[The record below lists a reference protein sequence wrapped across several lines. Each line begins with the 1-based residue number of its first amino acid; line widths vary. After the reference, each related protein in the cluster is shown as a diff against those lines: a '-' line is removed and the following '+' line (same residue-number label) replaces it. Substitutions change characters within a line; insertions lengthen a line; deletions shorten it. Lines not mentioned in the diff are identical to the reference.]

1 MMSEPRRYV
10 VTGLRG
16 QVVQS
21 LLENAS
27 RRSDVEIVPLGRPDL
42 DLTKPETIATTV
54 EAARPDLIVSAAAF
68 TGVDQAEIDRATA
81 FAVNAAG
88 PAELARVAAA
98 LQVPIVHLST
108 DYVFDGSKPSPY
120 VESDPVAPLGVYG
133 RDKLVGE
140 RNVAAATENH
150 AILRTAWVY
159 SPFSRNFLRTM
170 LKVAEADEEVQVVDD
185 QIGNPTSAID
195 IADAIIAVGQNLLA
209 SNDAALRGIFHIAG
223 TGAATWADFADEIF
237 KISAANG
244 GPSAKVV
251 RIPTSTYPTPA
262 RRPANS
268 QLDCSKLYK
277 RHGIVMPDWR
287 GSTGYVVRRVLQPVD
302 FENRRFGR

>member
-1 MMSEPRRYV
+1 MREYRRYV

-27 RRSDVEIVPLGRPDL
+27 KRSDVEIIPLGRPEL
-42 DLTKPETIATTV
+42 DLATSETIAATI

-68 TGVDQAEIDRATA
+68 TGVDLAETDAATA
-81 FAVNAAG
+81 ISINAIG
-88 PAELARVAAA
+88 PGELARVAAT
-98 LQVPIVHLST
+98 LRVPIVHFST

-133 RDKLVGE
+133 RSKLMSE
-140 RNVAAATENH
+140 QNVAAATENH

-170 LKVAEADEEVQVVDD
+170 LKIAATKEEVHVVDD

-195 IADAIIAVGQNLLA
+195 IANAVIAIGQNLLA
-209 SNDAALRGIFHIAG
+209 SNDPALRGIFHMAG
-223 TGAATWADFADEIF
+223 TGAASWADFADEIF

-244 GPSAKVV
+244 GPSAKVI
-251 RIPTSTYPTPA
+251 RIPTSEYPTPA
-262 RRPANS
+262 RRPVNS
-268 QLDCSKLYK
+268 QLDCSKLHK
-277 RHGIVMPDWR
+277 RHGTVMPDWQA
-287 GSTGYVVRRVLQPVD
+287 STEYVVRRALQPVD
-302 FENRRFGR
+302 FENRKFGG